1 MKNRKKNVFALALV
15 VVMALA
21 MTVPLASAA
30 GTKTYSFNLTDIPQ
44 NQWDGARKEILLH
57 VTQGDE
63 TRDIT
68 IPAKTE
74 GMGHAVQMGLSVYEN
89 GTKTDRT
96 MDITL
101 VPTRLLSEALGINI
115 DWNSETASVEFDT
128 YKGHIS
134 IPVGA
139 TSITM
144 PDGST
149 WQETTYTYPDGS
161 PIQLAMVRNQE
172 SRTYLPIRAFSSI
185 AFQESRWDWHD
196 AARLEGWVTLPESEM
211 QWTDEQKTKLET
223 VWKNGVASNIAYL
236 PHTAKVLKETGAM
249 KRSDG
254 RGLVINPQDVNSAT
268 VGVTKGYERN
278 EIWITG
284 LDTVIGMNP
293 DVQDQ
298 DYLKILKAILLDIV
312 PDESDARA
320 IGQMFDEVEKY
331 QCALNAA
338 AVNGAS
344 EAELDAIIDEYNKV
358 TNTALVNG
366 EWVDLPIEYNSVV
379 LQWHK
384 DWKGL
389 YVSITKK

>member
-1 MKNRKKNVFALALV
+1 MREKRNRIFAMMLAVAMVF
-15 VVMALA
+15 
-21 MTVPLASAA
+21 TVAIAPAHAA

-128 YKGHIS
+128 YKGHVS

-196 AARLEGWVTLPESEM
+196 AARLEGWVTLSESEV
-211 QWTDEQKTKLET
+211 QWTEEQKTKLET

-236 PHTAKVLKETGAM
+236 PHTAKALKETGAM

-254 RGLVINPQDVNSAT
+254 RGLVIDPQDISSGSIG
-268 VGVTKGYERN
+268 VGKGYERN
-278 EIWITG
+278 ELWITS

-293 DVQDQ
+293 DVKDQ

-312 PDESDARA
+312 PDESDASA
-320 IGQMFDEVEKY
+320 IGEMFEEVHY
-331 QCALNAA
+331 GLIALRETVEGSPEGN
-338 AVNGAS
+338 
-344 EAELDAIIDEYNKV
+344 EALAKLDALYNRTWAGDEPTY
-358 TNTALVNG
+358 
-366 EWVDLPIEYNSVV
+366 LPTEYSSVAT
-379 LQWHK
+379 QWTY
-384 DWKGL
+384 DWKG
-389 YVSITKK
+389 YVLHIYKK